1 MVATSPAQGG
11 PRTLGRYELVRK
23 LASGGMG
30 EVYLGTVRGAA
41 GFEKPVAVKR
51 VLPHLAAD
59 EDFVRRFIDEAHIVV
74 SLKHGNIVP
83 VLDMGEQDGEYF
95 IVMEYLPG
103 KDLRDILRQTER
115 AGRPLPP
122 GVALYVAAELCRG
135 LAYAH
140 RKVDDR
146 GRDLGIVHRDV
157 SPANVIVGWEGL
169 VKLTDFGVARA
180 MGRTSESLSGT
191 LRGKIAYMSPEQ
203 ALGRPLDGRSD
214 IYSAGVV
221 LWECLTGGR
230 LFQGESDPELLRKVQ
245 EGHAPPPSS
254 RVSGLPAAVDAI
266 ARKALSPRIG
276 DRYVDMAAFEQ
287 DLQRLLHSD
296 FQGAGAP
303 ALSDC
308 LRRLFP
314 QESQASP
321 GHPSLDDALA
331 AGLNDLD
338 APPPDARTASVALPG
353 PEPPHAQIE
362 APLTSLRSLRGPLLA
377 AALGLW
383 VGWLGMRP
391 TGPARGTLSVDSDPA
406 GAEVLVGGHAAG
418 YTPWTG
424 RSIPADTPVEIVVRS
439 EGRRAW
445 RREMRVPARGV
456 AKIRATLEAHGA
468 ANHER
473 DGNSGEQAPPPLM
486 SWTERAWTLP
496 RPAADAP
503 SRASS

>member
-1 MVATSPAQGG
+1 M
-11 PRTLGRYELVRK
+11 
-23 LASGGMG
+23 
-30 EVYLGTVRGAA
+30 
-41 GFEKPVAVKR
+41 
-51 VLPHLAAD
+51 
-59 EDFVRRFIDEAHIVV
+59 
-74 SLKHGNIVP
+74 
-83 VLDMGEQDGEYF
+83 
-95 IVMEYLPG
+95 
-103 KDLRDILRQTER
+103 
-115 AGRPLPP
+115 
-122 GVALYVAAELCRG
+122 
-135 LAYAH
+135 
-140 RKVDDR
+140 
-146 GRDLGIVHRDV
+146 
-157 SPANVIVGWEGL
+157 
-169 VKLTDFGVARA
+169 
-180 MGRTSESLSGT
+180 
-191 LRGKIAYMSPEQ
+191 
-203 ALGRPLDGRSD
+203 
-214 IYSAGVV
+214 
-221 LWECLTGGR
+221 
-230 LFQGESDPELLRKVQ
+230 
-245 EGHAPPPSS
+245 
-254 RVSGLPAAVDAI
+254 DAI
-266 ARKALSPRIG
+266 ALKALSPRIG

-496 RPAADAP
+496 RPAADAKSAGEHAAKRHTKKKRRAGKAATEQGTLSLRIQPYGVLVWKGRRHP
-503 SRASS
+503 SPVRGLSLPAGKHALHVEHPDWGVRRKVPVEILPGEETIERVRLRKPEETQ